1 MNAAGQA
8 LAEKPKAWLARQPI
22 LTKDGE
28 VFGYELLYRASVE
41 ATHFESDAEN
51 ATYAAIDTLNVLGLD
66 VVCDGRLAFINC
78 THEMLLK
85 DYFLLL
91 PPDKVVIEVQET
103 VPADESV
110 LAACQRFKQKQY
122 RIALDN
128 FLPTDPREPLIP
140 FVDFIKVDIRRN
152 SPEQNTAIAKRYA
165 DKHLRMVAHKVE
177 TGERMLAASKD
188 GFTLFQGYYFQR
200 PEKMQTRHIPSN
212 QAQSLRLL
220 QAVSASEPD
229 LKAVEELIKH
239 DASLCY
245 RFLRYL
251 NSPLLGLRSPV
262 ESVGHGMSLLGG
274 FELARF
280 IRAVTILAMGQEKC
294 SDLILS
300 SLVRAKFCEALSAKI
315 DHGKSD
321 LFLMGMLSI
330 MDSILGVPMGVVV
343 DSLPL
348 DPSTKAELLEAKI
361 GRDSRLTPIY
371 RLMLARELGDWED
384 VTVLAKKLNLSLPFV
399 NRSYND
405 AMVWAREL
413 TVGVSDRQK

>member
-1 MNAAGQA
+1 MNTTGQA
-8 LAEKPKAWLARQPI
+8 LAPKPKAWLARQPI
-22 LTKDGE
+22 LTNDDK
-28 VFGYELLYRASVE
+28 VFGYELLYRASAE
-41 ATHFESDAEN
+41 ATHFESDAED
-51 ATYAAIDTLNVLGLD
+51 ATCGAIDTLNLLGLD
-66 VVCDGRLAFINC
+66 VVCDAQFAFINC

-91 PPDKVVIEVQET
+91 PPDKVVIEIQET
-103 VPADESV
+103 VPADEGV
-110 LAACQRFKQKQY
+110 LAACQQLKQKGY
-122 RIALDN
+122 SIALDN
-128 FLPTDPREPLIP
+128 FLPNDPRESLIP
-140 FVDFIKVDIRRN
+140 LADFIKVDIRKN
-152 SPEQNTAIAKRYA
+152 SAEQNTAIANRYA
-165 DKHLRMVAHKVE
+165 GKSCRMLAQKVE
-177 TGERMLAASKD
+177 TRAQKLAAMKD
-188 GFTLFQGYYFQR
+188 GFTLFQGYFFQR
-200 PEKMQTRHIPSN
+200 PEKMQARHIPSDQTN
-212 QAQSLRLL
+212 SLRLL
-220 QAVSASEPD
+220 QAVSAPEPD

-274 FELARF
+274 LELARF
-280 IRAVTILAMGQEKC
+280 IRAVTILEMGQEKC

-300 SLVRAKFCEALSAKI
+300 SLVRAKFCEALSAKV

-343 DSLPL
+343 EGLPL
-348 DPSTKAELLEAKI
+348 DPTTKAELLDAKI

-384 VTVLAKKLNLSLPFV
+384 VTVLARKLNLSLPFV

-405 AMVWAREL
+405 AMVWAHEM
-413 TVGVSDRQK
+413 TGISASNK

>member
-1 MNAAGQA
+1 MNTAGQA

-200 PEKMQTRHIPSN
+200 PEKMQARHIPSN

>member
-1 MNAAGQA
+1 MNTAGQA

-165 DKHLRMVAHKVE
+165 DKHLRMVAQKVE

-200 PEKMQTRHIPSN
+200 PEKMQARHIPSN